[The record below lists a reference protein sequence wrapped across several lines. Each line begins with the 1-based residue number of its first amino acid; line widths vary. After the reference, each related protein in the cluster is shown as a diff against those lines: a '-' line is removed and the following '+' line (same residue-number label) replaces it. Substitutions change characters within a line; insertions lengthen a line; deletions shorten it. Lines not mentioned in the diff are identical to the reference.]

1 MTGQIGDISTL
12 CVCGQLIN
20 NQLEKILLVWHLLLM
35 MEGTWETLLSRFESR
50 SVGVVGGVCY
60 FIWMPMLHRR
70 GLSEVTVTSFLSWLG
85 SWGSYVLDVL
95 TSFPNSSTWLS
106 ADRQTKRR
114 MRALAPYQR
123 RSGMW
128 YRDQIKKGA
137 PWWIRVSRTS
147 RQLWAGSFGLLTP
160 QTKTE
165 PKWVC
170 HSY

>member
-147 RQLWAGSFGLLTP
+147 RQL
-160 QTKTE
+160 
-165 PKWVC
+165 
-170 HSY
+170 